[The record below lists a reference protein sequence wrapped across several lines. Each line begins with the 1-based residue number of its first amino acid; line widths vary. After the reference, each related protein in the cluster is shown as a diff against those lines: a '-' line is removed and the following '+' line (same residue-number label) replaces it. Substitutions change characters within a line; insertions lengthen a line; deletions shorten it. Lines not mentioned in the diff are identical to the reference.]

1 MQERNIIGGF
11 TAAILSPFVE
21 GWQRIIWFLI
31 LAIILIL
38 GDLRFGI
45 AAAKKRGEKIRP
57 SRAVRRS
64 LNKLVD
70 YICWLSIATVVGVNF
85 GTVFG
90 LPLLSVIIMAVVC
103 VIELSSIVD
112 NYFEYKGIKK
122 KINIVKLLA
131 KLFRKPEI
139 EEVLEDTEETTIENE
154 TDMKIT
160 NENEPDYESDAE
172 E

>member
-1 MQERNIIGGF
+1 M
-11 TAAILSPFVE
+11 TAAVLSPFVE

-45 AAAKKRGEKIRP
+45 AAAKKRGEHIRP

-85 GTVFG
+85 GSVFG

-112 NYFEYKGIKK
+112 NYLEYKGIKK
-122 KINIVKLLA
+122 KINVIKLLA
-131 KLFRKPEI
+131 KLFRKPDL
-139 EEVLEDTEETTIENE
+139 EEVLEPAETSEEMN
-154 TDMKIT
+154 IT
-160 NENEPDYESDAE
+160 NDNEEDLE
-172 E
+172 

>member
-1 MQERNIIGGF
+1 MHERNIIGGM
-11 TAAILSPFVE
+11 TAAVLSPFVE
-21 GWQRIIWFLI
+21 GWQRIVWFLI

-45 AAAKKRGEKIRP
+45 AAAKKRGENIRP

-85 GTVFG
+85 GSVFG

-103 VIELSSIVD
+103 IIELSSIID
-112 NYFEYKGIKK
+112 NYLEYKGIKK
-122 KINIVKLLA
+122 KINVIKLLA
-131 KLFRKPEI
+131 KLFRKPDL
-139 EEVLEDTEETTIENE
+139 EEVLEPAETSEEEMN
-154 TDMKIT
+154 IT
-160 NENEPDYESDAE
+160 NDNEEDLE
-172 E
+172 

>member
-1 MQERNIIGGF
+1 M
-11 TAAILSPFVE
+11 L
-21 GWQRIIWFLI
+21 WFLI
-31 LAIILIL
+31 LAVILIL

-85 GTVFG
+85 GNVFG
-90 LPLLSVIIMAVVC
+90 LPLLSVIIMAIVGI
-103 VIELSSIVD
+103 IELSSIID
-112 NYFEYKGIKK
+112 NYLEYKGVKQKVNMIKL
-122 KINIVKLLA
+122 IARI
-131 KLFRKPEI
+131 FHRPDFED
-139 EEVLEDTEETTIENE
+139 VLEPTEPVEKNE
-154 TDMKIT
+154 
-160 NENEPDYESDAE
+160 E

>member
-1 MQERNIIGGF
+1 MHERNIIGGF
-11 TAAILSPFVE
+11 TAAVLSPFVE
-21 GWQRIIWFLI
+21 GWQQMLWFLV
-31 LAIILIL
+31 LAIVLIL

-85 GTVFG
+85 GSVFG

-103 VIELSSIVD
+103 IIEMSSIID
-112 NYFEYKGIKK
+112 NYLEYKGIKK
-122 KINIVKLLA
+122 KVNVIKLIA
-131 KLFRKPEI
+131 RIFKKPEL
-139 EEVLEDTEETTIENE
+139 EEVLEPTEPT
-154 TDMKIT
+154 
-160 NENEPDYESDAE
+160 EPTEQDNDGE
-172 E
+172 ED

>member
-11 TAAILSPFVE
+11 TAAVLSPFVE
-21 GWQRIIWFLI
+21 GWQQMLWFLI

-45 AAAKKRGEKIRP
+45 AAARKRGEKIRP

-85 GTVFG
+85 GSVFG

-103 VIELSSIVD
+103 IIEMSSIVD
-112 NYFEYKGIKK
+112 NYLEYKGIKK
-122 KINIVKLLA
+122 KVNVIKLIA
-131 KLFRKPEI
+131 RIFHRPEF
-139 EEVLEDTEETTIENE
+139 EDVLESTEQEEEQSEQTEGEENE
-154 TDMKIT
+154 
-160 NENEPDYESDAE
+160 
-172 E
+172 

>member
-1 MQERNIIGGF
+1 MHERNIIGGF
-11 TAAILSPFVE
+11 TAAVLSPFID
-21 GWQRIIWFLI
+21 GWQRIILFLI

-45 AAAKKRGEKIRP
+45 AAAKKRGEHIRP

-85 GTVFG
+85 GSVFG

-103 VIELSSIVD
+103 IIELSSIID
-112 NYFEYKGIKK
+112 NYLEYKGVKK
-122 KINIVKLLA
+122 KINVIKLLA
-131 KLFRKPEI
+131 KLFRKPDL
-139 EEVLEDTEETTIENE
+139 EEVLEPAETSEEEMN
-154 TDMKIT
+154 IT
-160 NENEPDYESDAE
+160 NENEEDLE
-172 E
+172 

>member
-1 MQERNIIGGF
+1 MTERNIIGGF
-11 TAAILSPFVE
+11 TAAVLSPFVE
-21 GWQRIIWFLI
+21 GWQHMLWFLI

-85 GTVFG
+85 GSAFG

-103 VIELSSIVD
+103 IIEMSSIID
-112 NYFEYKGIKK
+112 NYLEYKGIKK
-122 KINIVKLLA
+122 KVNVIKLIA
-131 KLFRKPEI
+131 RIFHRPEF
-139 EEVLEDTEETTIENE
+139 EDVLESTEKEENQGKE
-154 TDMKIT
+154 E
-160 NENEPDYESDAE
+160 NNEPEN
-172 E
+172 

>member
-11 TAAILSPFVE
+11 TAAVLSPFIE
-21 GWQRIIWFLI
+21 GWQRIIWFLL
-31 LAIILIL
+31 LAVILIL

-45 AAAKKRGEKIRP
+45 AAAQKRGEKIRP

-85 GTVFG
+85 GSVFG

-103 VIELSSIVD
+103 IIEMSSIID
-112 NYFEYKGIKK
+112 NYLEYKGVKK
-122 KINIVKLLA
+122 KVNVIKLIA
-131 KLFRKPEI
+131 RIFKKPEL
-139 EEVLEDTEETTIENE
+139 EEVLEPVEE
-154 TDMKIT
+154 
-160 NENEPDYESDAE
+160 ESDEPKQE
-172 E
+172 EGEDNGEC